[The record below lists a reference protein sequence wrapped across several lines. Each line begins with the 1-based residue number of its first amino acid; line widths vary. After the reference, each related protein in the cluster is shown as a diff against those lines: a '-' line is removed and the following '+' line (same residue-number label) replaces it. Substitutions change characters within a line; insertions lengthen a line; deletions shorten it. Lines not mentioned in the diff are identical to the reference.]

1 LTASGECA
9 QVGVTI
15 AVDPNV
21 IPFRGT
27 VDIETVGSRRALDTG
42 GAIRGYHIDVYNGIG
57 RSVCADWQN
66 ENLTVTF
73 LNY

>member
-1 LTASGECA
+1 
-9 QVGVTI
+9 
-15 AVDPNV
+15 
-21 IPFRGT
+21 
-27 VDIETVGSRRALDTG
+27 VDIETVGLRRALDTG